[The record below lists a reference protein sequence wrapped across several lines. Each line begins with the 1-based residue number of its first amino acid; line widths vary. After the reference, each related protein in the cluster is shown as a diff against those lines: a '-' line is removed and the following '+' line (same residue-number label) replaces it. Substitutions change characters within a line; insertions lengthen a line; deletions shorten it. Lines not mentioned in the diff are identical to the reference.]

1 MCQGLANSIVG
12 LAGAKYVGPAPTAQT
27 WLYALAAFAGAALG
41 TSVGLRWLSQ
51 TMTCYTLATLLGVGG
66 IQLLSFRPESIRL

>member
-27 WLYALAAFAGAALG
+27 WLYPLAAFAGAALG
-41 TSVGLRWLSQ
+41 TSVGLRWL
-51 TMTCYTLATLLGVGG
+51 CK
-66 IQLLSFRPESIRL
+66 P